1 MPSLSTYSAEL
12 DYAYAPGMFPAMECL
27 LHRPESCRRVLL
39 HSRSAGTE
47 GAQRL
52 REEAEK
58 HHIRVE
64 EADKALSRISGKDN
78 CFAAAVFSKFSDT
91 LAGDKPHVVL
101 HHPSDCGNVGTILR
115 TALGFGMEDVA
126 LIRPCVDV
134 FDPRVVRA
142 SMGSLFSLRVHVYDD
157 FEDYRAAYPA
167 HGLYPFMLDGSS
179 SLPDVLA
186 GEIVQPYALIFG
198 NEGSGLPASFAALG
212 QPVRIPSNDRVDSL
226 NLSIAAAIGIY
237 GFTQKEAAHGAA

>member
-64 EADKALSRISGKDN
+64 EADKALSRISGKEN
-78 CFAAAVFSKFSDT
+78 CFAAAVFSKFEDD
-91 LAGDKPHVVL
+91 LHPDKPHIVL
-101 HHPSDCGNVGTILR
+101 HHPSDSGNVGTIFR
-115 TALGFGMEDVA
+115 TALGFDVQDIA
-126 LIRPCVDV
+126 VIRPCVDV
-134 FDPRVVRA
+134 FDPKTVRA
-142 SMGSLFSLRVHVYDD
+142 SMRSSRSTRSIRSCSTGRSPCRMCWATFLT
-157 FEDYRAAYPA
+157 
-167 HGLYPFMLDGSS
+167 DG
-179 SLPDVLA
+179 
-186 GEIVQPYALIFG
+186 
-198 NEGSGLPASFAALG
+198 
-212 QPVRIPSNDRVDSL
+212 R
-226 NLSIAAAIGIY
+226 
-237 GFTQKEAAHGAA
+237 

>member
-78 CFAAAVFSKFSDT
+78 CFAAAVFSKFEDD
-91 LAGDKPHVVL
+91 LRPDRPHIVL
-101 HHPSDCGNVGTILR
+101 HHPSDSGNVGTIFR
-115 TALGFGMEDVA
+115 TALGFDVQDIA
-126 LIRPCVDV
+126 VIRPCVDV
-134 FDPRVVRA
+134 FDPKTVRA
-142 SMGSLFSLRVHVYDD
+142 SMGSIFQLRLHVYDD
-157 FEDYRAAYPA
+157 FSQYQAQFPEHA
-167 HGLYPFMLDGSS
+167 LYPFMLDGSK
-179 SLPDVLA
+179 SLPDVL
-186 GEIVQPYALIFG
+186 GDIPDRWTLIFG
-198 NEGSGLPASFAALG
+198 NEGSGLPPEFSRLG
-212 QPVRIPSNDRVDSL
+212 QPVRIPSSNKVDSL

-237 GFTQKEAAHGAA
+237 AFARR

>member
-78 CFAAAVFSKFSDT
+78 CFAAAVFSKFEDD
-91 LAGDKPHVVL
+91 LRHDKPHIVL
-101 HHPSDCGNVGTILR
+101 HHPSDSGNVGTIFR
-115 TALGFGMEDVA
+115 TALGFDVQDIA
-126 LIRPCVDV
+126 VIRPCVDV
-134 FDPRVVRA
+134 FDPKTVRA
-142 SMGSLFSLRVHVYDD
+142 SMGSIFQLRLHVYDD
-157 FEDYRAAYPA
+157 FSQYQAQFPE
-167 HGLYPFMLDGSS
+167 HTLYPFMLDGSK
-179 SLPDVLA
+179 SLPDVL
-186 GEIVQPYALIFG
+186 GDIPDRWTLIFG
-198 NEGSGLPASFAALG
+198 NEGSGLPPEFSRLG
-212 QPVRIPSNDRVDSL
+212 QPVRIPSSNKVDSL

-237 GFTQKEAAHGAA
+237 AFARR

>member
-78 CFAAAVFSKFSDT
+78 CFAAAVFSKFEDD
-91 LAGDKPHVVL
+91 LRPDKPHIVL
-101 HHPSDCGNVGTILR
+101 HHPSDSGN
-115 TALGFGMEDVA
+115 
-126 LIRPCVDV
+126 
-134 FDPRVVRA
+134 DPKTVRA
-142 SMGSLFSLRVHVYDD
+142 SMGSIFQLRLHVYDD
-157 FEDYRAAYPA
+157 FSQYQAQFPEHA
-167 HGLYPFMLDGSS
+167 LYPFMLDGSK
-179 SLPDVLA
+179 SLPDVL
-186 GEIVQPYALIFG
+186 GDIPDRWTLIFG
-198 NEGSGLPASFAALG
+198 NEGSGLPPEFSRLG
-212 QPVRIPSNDRVDSL
+212 QPVRIPSSNKVDSL

-237 GFTQKEAAHGAA
+237 AFARR

>member
-78 CFAAAVFSKFSDT
+78 CFAAAVFSKFEDD
-91 LAGDKPHVVL
+91 LRPDKPHIVL
-101 HHPSDCGNVGTILR
+101 HHPSDSGNVGTIFR
-115 TALGFGMEDVA
+115 TALGFDVQDIA
-126 LIRPCVDV
+126 VIRPCVDV
-134 FDPRVVRA
+134 FDPKTPA
-142 SMGSLFSLRVHVYDD
+142 W
-157 FEDYRAAYPA
+157 AA
-167 HGLYPFMLDGSS
+167 SS
-179 SLPDVLA
+179 SC
-186 GEIVQPYALIFG
+186 GCMSMMIFR
-198 NEGSGLPASFAALG
+198 SIRRSF
-212 QPVRIPSNDRVDSL
+212 RNTR
-226 NLSIAAAIGIY
+226 SIRSCSTGRSPCRMCWATFLTDGR
-237 GFTQKEAAHGAA
+237 

>member
-64 EADKALSRISGKDN
+64 EADKALSRISGKEN
-78 CFAAAVFSKFSDT
+78 CFAAAVFSKFEDD
-91 LAGDKPHVVL
+91 LRPDKPHIVL
-101 HHPSDCGNVGTILR
+101 HHPSDSGNVGTIFR
-115 TALGFGMEDVA
+115 TALGFDVQDIA
-126 LIRPCVDV
+126 VIRPCMDV
-134 FDPRVVRA
+134 LDPKTVRA
-142 SMGSLFSLRVHVYDD
+142 SMGSIFSCGCMSMMIFRSI
-157 FEDYRAAYPA
+157 RR
-167 HGLYPFMLDGSS
+167 SS
-179 SLPDVLA
+179 RNTRSIRSCWTGRSPCRMCWATFLTA
-186 GEIVQPYALIFG
+186 G
-198 NEGSGLPASFAALG
+198 
-212 QPVRIPSNDRVDSL
+212 R
-226 NLSIAAAIGIY
+226 
-237 GFTQKEAAHGAA
+237 